1 MARIALI
8 AGMAA
13 AGAVLSVMTGGLG
26 AFAVGAW
33 IPDIMAGLAAGAAV
47 GETIGSLVFQPRT
60 NGPRLAD
67 QQISN
72 SANGSPIPFGY
83 GGFRIAAQII
93 WSSGIVETA
102 TDQSQNSGKGMGSP
116 TVLTYTY
123 TIDFAAAFCEGPANV
138 TRIWGDAK
146 LIYDST
152 SKGAVT
158 SDTFDTGL
166 QNTGKQGGAQT
177 TMVVPVVYTGTSTQ
191 MPDPTIQAS
200 EGIDQTPAFR
210 DLCYIVY
217 NGFPLAD
224 FGNRLPNIRGEISTS
239 TTDSYVKDIYPPINL
254 DVPTQGGGGTSVYN
268 PTFCYVDPIGRAALL
283 VDGVGAT
290 AERIDLA
297 TTNTEPL
304 LSWQPATVYALGVQ
318 ILDSAGNVETVTR
331 AGTSGATQ
339 PVWVSGGETGIT
351 IDNSSVW
358 WTNTGP
364 GPEAILVTAKGILNP
379 LLSASES
386 LASEYA
392 RSLPLAGAIDTRGY
406 FWACYEV
413 FTSSTSVFYAVQF
426 DATTF
431 QAVARVA
438 LGAPA
443 ISIATIHIAQGDFV
457 VVTTAQNFPDGGIC
471 YMIRAKGAKVAQQAS
486 WIPSTDGSSFTGPAY
501 PAIDPST
508 GTVYIVTNPGPGSP
522 YEWNITVLDPR
533 SGAFIVSAFQFH
545 GDATHGSGISAMF
558 DPIDDSLIVF
568 TDNGS
573 IYKVEISS
581 MTVVAS
587 AAAVVTTGGNQNWQ
601 FPKWNNGAVPG
612 VGLFLAADTANH
624 LLYINHSTLAIEQ
637 AIAMQS
643 WFSASLGGGFTDAQL
658 DPQTLSLV
666 CTPSDEAGA
675 YGSFAFRIYLNR
687 QEVAGETLD
696 QIVLDICER
705 AGLSSSSVDVTALA
719 GTTVL
724 GYPVTR
730 NGDAK
735 SILVPL
741 TAAFFFDAVES
752 DFVLKFVPRGG
763 AVAMTI
769 PEADLGL
776 ASDGFELQLTIA
788 QEHDL
793 PKTIEVLYADPALD
807 YQTGKQRAS
816 RPSRVVKTLTKSV
829 LEFPITMN
837 GDAAAQ
843 AAEST
848 IRMIWNERNQY
859 ASKLT
864 SPKYLVLDPTDVF
877 EFIYEGNPYVARMV
891 KDTIGQDLV
900 TEFMA
905 CSEDPEGYI
914 ATAKANNG
922 SGFPPQVLNPAAPT
936 SLYLMDLPLLADTD
950 NDPPGS
956 TGYYFA
962 MASASAGW
970 PGGAL
975 FNSPDDQNFTQV
987 GFAQSAIRYGSVGAA
1002 TPAPPGPMG
1011 CFVLDTTTQI
1021 IVRIFGGGTVSSTTL
1036 LNVLNGANAFVLG
1049 DELIQFQT
1057 ATLNADGSYTLSNL
1071 LRGRR
1076 GTDWAASEHVTGE
1089 VALFLPAGLH
1099 RNNVPV
1105 SLVGLAQFYQAVTI
1119 GQPRLTADAQPV
1131 TLEGNDLKPYS
1142 PCQIAGSRDGSG
1154 NLTVTWLRRTRIG
1167 GEQDWLDG
1175 VADVPLSE
1183 VSEAYSVDILNGS
1196 AVVRTFNGLTSPTVE
1211 YTAAEQ
1217 VTDFGSDQPAVTV
1230 NVYQISAD
1238 VGRGFAGVAT
1248 V

>member
-47 GETIGSLVFQPRT
+47 GETIGNLVFQPAM

-72 SANGSPIPFGY
+72 SANGSPIPFGF
-83 GGFRIAAQII
+83 GGFRIAGQII
-93 WSSGIVETA
+93 WSSGIIETA
-102 TDQSQNSGKGMGSP
+102 TDQSQSSAKGMGSP
-116 TVLTYTY
+116 TTLTYTY
-123 TIDFAAAFCEGPANV
+123 TISFAAAFCEGVANI
-138 TRIWGDAK
+138 TRIWGDSK

-224 FGNRLPNIRGEISTS
+224 FGNRLPNIRAEVSTS

-254 DVPTQGGGGTSVYN
+254 DVPTQGGGGDSLYP
-268 PTFCYVDPIGRAALL
+268 PTFCYVDPIGRAALI
-283 VDGVGAT
+283 VDQVGAT

-304 LSWQPATVYALGVQ
+304 ESWQAATVYTLGEQ
-318 ILDSAGNVETVTR
+318 ILDSAGNVEQVTR

-339 PVWVSGGETGIT
+339 PVWVSGGETGVT

-358 WTNTGP
+358 WTNIGP
-364 GPEAILVTAKGILNP
+364 GPEAILVTARGILNP
-379 LLSASES
+379 FLEAGETLTGT
-386 LASEYA
+386 EYA
-392 RSLPLAGAIDTRGY
+392 ASLPLAGAIDTRGY
-406 FWACYEV
+406 FWASYEIS
-413 FTSSTSVFYAVQF
+413 TSSTTRFYAVQF
-426 DATTF
+426 NATTF
-431 QAVARVA
+431 QAVARVEI
-438 LGAPA
+438 LAPA
-443 ISIATIHIAQGDFV
+443 ISIAAINVKGQDLV
-457 VVTTAQNFPDGGIC
+457 VVTTAQNFTGGGAC
-471 YMIRAKGAKVAQQAS
+471 FLIRAKGAGIVSKAS
-486 WIPSTDGSSFTGPAY
+486 WIPSTDVSSFTGPAY

-508 GTVYIVTNPGPGSP
+508 GIIYVVTNPGAGSP
-522 YEWNITVLDPR
+522 YEWNVTVLDPR
-533 SGAFIVSAFQFH
+533 SGAFTISAFQFH

-573 IYKVEISS
+573 VYKIEISS

-587 AAAVVTTGGNQNWQ
+587 AASLVSLAGNLNWK

-612 VGLFLAADTANH
+612 VGLFIAADSSNN

-637 AIAMQS
+637 TVAEQA
-643 WFSASLGGGFTDAQL
+643 WFSASLGGGFFDAQL

-666 CTPSDEAGA
+666 CTPSDESGA
-675 YGSFAFRIYLNR
+675 YATFAFRVYLNR

-696 QIVLDICER
+696 QIVLKICTR
-705 AGLSSSSVDVTALA
+705 AGLTSGQVDVTALA

-724 GYPVTR
+724 GYPITR
-730 NGDAK
+730 NSNAK
-735 SILVPL
+735 AILVPL
-741 TAAFFFDAVES
+741 TSAFFFDAVES

-769 PEADLGL
+769 PEEDLGL
-776 ASDGFELQLTIA
+776 ASDAFALQETIA

-793 PKTIEVLYADPALD
+793 PKTIEVLYADPSLD

-816 RPSRVVKTLTKSV
+816 RPARVVKSLTKSV
-829 LEFPITMN
+829 LEFPITMA
-837 GDAAAQ
+837 GDTAAQ
-843 AAEST
+843 TAETT
-848 IRMIWNERNQY
+848 IRTIWNERNQY
-859 ASKLT
+859 ATKLT

-877 EFIYEGNPYVARMV
+877 EFIYQGDPYVARLV

-900 TEFMA
+900 SELMA

-922 SGFPPQVLNPAAPT
+922 SGFPPQILNPAAPT
-936 SLYLMDLPLLADTD
+936 SLYLLDLPLLADTD

-956 TGYYFA
+956 SGYYFA
-962 MASASAGW
+962 MSSASAGW

-975 FNSPDDQNFTQV
+975 YNSPDDQNFAQV
-987 GFAQSAIRYGSVGAA
+987 GFAQSAIQYGSVGPA
-1002 TPAPPGPMG
+1002 TPAPVGPM
-1011 CFVLDTTTQI
+1011 FTLDTATEVV
-1021 IVRIFGGGTVSSTTL
+1021 VRIFGGGVASSTSM
-1036 LNVLNGANAFVLG
+1036 LNLLNGANAFVLG
-1049 DELIQFQT
+1049 SELMQFLT

-1105 SLVGLAQFYQAVTI
+1105 SLVGLEQYYQAVTI
-1119 GQPRLTADAQPV
+1119 GQQRLTTNAEPI

-1142 PCQIAGSRDGSG
+1142 PCQIAGARDGSE
-1154 NLTVTWLRRTRIG
+1154 NLTITWLRRTRIG

-1175 VADVPLSE
+1175 VSNVPLSE
-1183 VSEAYSVDILNGS
+1183 VSELYSVDILNGT
-1196 AVVRTFNGLTSPTVE
+1196 AVVRTFSGLTSPTVE
-1211 YTAAEQ
+1211 YTAADQ
-1217 VTDFGSDQPAVTV
+1217 VADFGSDQAAVAV